1 MKIAIFH
8 NLPSGGAKRM
18 VSELIKE
25 LSKRHAIDVFSL
37 TTSSKILGTDKTNCK
52 KVFRYSA
59 GKSILTFVLKG
70 LFLLP
75 IIHKKI
81 ANEINH
87 GGYDLVL
94 VNHDYI
100 VKSPYILRYLK
111 IPSFYICHEP
121 PREFYEQQFLHSP
134 LLKDKIANLIRFPL
148 KIIDNQNIKF
158 ANFVISN
165 SIYSR
170 KIINKTYNIDSTVIY
185 PGVDTKIFRPAKMK
199 KKNQVISI
207 GSLLPYKGHVDT
219 IDAISTINEGVR
231 PTLVIVGDGRATE
244 KNKIVRHAIAR
255 NVNIKILK
263 HLSDEKLS
271 ILYSSSKA
279 VVSMAYGEPFG
290 LSIIE
295 GMSCGIPAV
304 VVNEG
309 GLMEQV
315 VTKKMGYICSRNA
328 TEFGAKITKVITDP
342 SYGKRARDGVV
353 KNWSWSRTAES
364 LEKIIISKYGE
375 R

>member
-18 VSELIKE
+18 ASELIRE
-25 LSKRHAIDVFSL
+25 LSKRHTIGEFSL
-37 TTSSKILGTDKTNCK
+37 TTSSKILNTDKTNCK
-52 KVFRYSA
+52 RVFRYSA
-59 GKSILTFVLKG
+59 GKSIFTFVLKG

-75 IIHKKI
+75 FVHKKI

-111 IPSFYICHEP
+111 IPSFYFCHEP
-121 PREFYEQQFLHSP
+121 PREFYEQPYLHSP
-134 LLKDKIANLIRFPL
+134 LLKDKIANLIRFPF

-158 ANFVISN
+158 ADLVISN

-170 KIINKTYNIDSTVIY
+170 KIIKKTYNIDSTIIY
-185 PGVDTKIFRPAKMK
+185 PGVDTIIFRPTKLK
-199 KKNQVISI
+199 KKNQLISI
-207 GSLLPYKGHVDT
+207 GSLLRYKGHIDV
-219 IDAISTINEGVR
+219 IDAISTINEEVK
-231 PTLVIVGDGRATE
+231 PALVIVGDGRETE
-244 KNKIVRHAIAR
+244 KDKIVRHAIAR
-255 NVNIKILK
+255 NVNVTILK
-263 HLSDEKLS
+263 HQSDKKLS

-304 VVNEG
+304 VVSEG
-309 GLMEQV
+309 GLKEQV
-315 VTKKMGYICSRNA
+315 VTGKTGYISSRNA
-328 TEFGAKITKVITDP
+328 AEFGSKITKVITDP
-342 SYGKRARDGVV
+342 RYGKRARNDVV
-353 KNWSWSRTAES
+353 KNWSWSRTAEK
-364 LEKIIISKYGE
+364 LEKIINSNYGE
-375 R
+375 N